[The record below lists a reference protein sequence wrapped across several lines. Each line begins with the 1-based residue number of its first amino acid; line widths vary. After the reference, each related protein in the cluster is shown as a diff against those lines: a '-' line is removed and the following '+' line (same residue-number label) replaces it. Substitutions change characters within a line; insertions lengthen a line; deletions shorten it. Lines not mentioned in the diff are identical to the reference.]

1 MRTVTGMRKVQQ
13 KPTGPGFVMAE
24 SRDIKLANAGTN
36 VSGFCLFFSYMKNHG
51 STLFMALWE
60 LSLVIQ
66 HYHLIPRLY
75 KTKPGYQSVR
85 EEQKNYIF

>member
-51 STLFMALWE
+51 STLFM
-60 LSLVIQ
+60 S
-66 HYHLIPRLY
+66 
-75 KTKPGYQSVR
+75 SVGA
-85 EEQKNYIF
+85 QFGDPTLPPHS